1 MPKWFV
7 GVISALLAGLAGLA
21 VGALSYQA
29 TVQETIQ
36 QGIDGGIGQEIDKL
50 ENAFELERQQR
61 QEENQDAINKLTAK
75 YENDVKKITDMQAQ
89 LNESDKEITRLN
101 TEQKT
106 REDTSSSSVDKL
118 QQVISELRTELD
130 ESNREISALRINS
143 QQNLPELAVSAVPD
157 DVQLKVLG
165 SLDPLEFRAMG
176 LMKLNMNELV
186 NLDDW
191 VDLLLMNVIAYSQQM
206 SEDFNLNLL
215 LGAEIVAEDGQ
226 PLGIIILDQ
235 FDSRSIM
242 NPRSDFGSKAG
253 RKSIFNQLG
262 NYGGQFSL
270 LSPYNGVTT
279 TPPKI
284 FKNGAFITYL
294 TINPRISPR
303 LDPYFLMGWLNSIK
317 R

>member
-21 VGALSYQA
+21 GGALSYQA

-36 QGIDGGIGQEIDKL
+36 QGIDGGIRQEIDKL
-50 ENAFELERQQR
+50 ESNFELEMQQW
-61 QEENQDAINKLTAK
+61 QEENQDAINKLTAEH
-75 YENDVKKITDMQAQ
+75 ENDVKKITGLQVQ
-89 LNESDKEITRLN
+89 LNESDKEIIRLN

-106 REDTSSSSVDKL
+106 GEDSYAISVDKL

-130 ESNREISALRINS
+130 ELNREISALRINS
-143 QQNLPELAVSAVPD
+143 QQNLPELDIWAVP

-186 NLDDW
+186 NLDEW

-206 SEDFNLNLL
+206 SEDFNLNLI

-226 PLGIIILDQ
+226 PLGIITLDQ

-242 NPRSDFGSKAG
+242 NPRSDFGSQAG
-253 RKSIFNQLG
+253 RMSIFNQLG
-262 NYGGQFSL
+262 NYGGRLSL
-270 LSPYNGVTT
+270 LSPYSGVTT